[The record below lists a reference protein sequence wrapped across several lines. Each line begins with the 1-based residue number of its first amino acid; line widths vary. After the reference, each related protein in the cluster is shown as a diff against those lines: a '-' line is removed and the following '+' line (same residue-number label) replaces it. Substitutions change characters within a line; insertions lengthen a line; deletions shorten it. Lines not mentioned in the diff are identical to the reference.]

1 MERNRKDERTC
12 RKPSDH
18 VSDLIREIDS
28 LVIAKMDAST
38 NEHPSAKAD
47 EYLTILFYP
56 AGNKNSNTFFIFC
69 AEKTDA
75 SSNGTVVHNSKS
87 VISSIEYH
95 AKFTPSLS
103 LDKFELPK
111 AFYAT
116 TESVCDELIVSILLC
131 LSDPTQLLLNGLLN
145 RVVIGYD
152 QGSMMV
158 KIGREEPIVSMD
170 NSGKITWSKHNELD
184 SEC

>member
-1 MERNRKDERTC
+1 MQTRT
-12 RKPSDH
+12 RYHNS
-18 VSDLIREIDS
+18 
-28 LVIAKMDAST
+28 VIKASQYFQDQAT
-38 NEHPSAKAD
+38 K
-47 EYLTILFYP
+47 
-56 AGNKNSNTFFIFC
+56 
-69 AEKTDA
+69 KTDA

-95 AKFTPSLS
+95 AKFSPSLS

-131 LSDPTQLLLNGLLN
+131 LSDPTQLLLNGLQN
-145 RVVIGYD
+145 RVVIGYY

-170 NSGKITWSKHNELD
+170 NSGKIIWSKHNELD